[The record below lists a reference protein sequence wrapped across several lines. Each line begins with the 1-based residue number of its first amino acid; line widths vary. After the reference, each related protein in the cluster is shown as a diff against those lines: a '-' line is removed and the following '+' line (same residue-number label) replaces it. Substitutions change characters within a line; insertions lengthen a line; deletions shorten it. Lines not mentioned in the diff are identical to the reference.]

1 MIARMRHTLHLC
13 FKPHYWVAYI
23 ASLVGAVGIAI
34 SSHDWRPDITAASFA
49 GYFELFGSIAVA
61 IGLAHVFTVDQD
73 EGAKEV
79 LLTYPASQRRLGLE
93 RFIAGFILSAGPLLL
108 IAAALRIYIGYA
120 LEPGMTQVIRIDV
133 ILLDSAVSW
142 LYLAGITLLAS
153 TLARNWLAGL
163 FAGGLY
169 WVTDLISDG
178 HFTSVF
184 FLFARTFPP
193 ETLSVDVNRMM
204 LCIAGALMC
213 TIAIML
219 FGDNRRGGE

>member
-1 MIARMRHTLHLC
+1 MMARMRHTLHLC

-34 SSHDWRPDITAASFA
+34 AAHDWRPETTAAYFT

-93 RFIAGFILSAGPLLL
+93 RLIAGFMLSAGPLLL
-108 IAAALRIYIGYA
+108 IAGALHIYARHA
-120 LEPGMTQVIRIDV
+120 LGPDSAQVIRLDA

-142 LYLAGITLLAS
+142 LYLAGIALLVS
-153 TLARNWLAGL
+153 TLANNGLAGL
-163 FAGGLY
+163 FASGLY
-169 WVTDLISDG
+169 WVTDLLSHG
-178 HFTSVF
+178 KFTSVF
-184 FLFARTFPP
+184 FLFARTFPSA
-193 ETLSVDVNRMM
+193 TLSADVNRMM
-204 LCIAGALMC
+204 LAMAGVLTC
-213 TIAIML
+213 TMAIFL
-219 FGDNRRGGE
+219 FGRQPARW